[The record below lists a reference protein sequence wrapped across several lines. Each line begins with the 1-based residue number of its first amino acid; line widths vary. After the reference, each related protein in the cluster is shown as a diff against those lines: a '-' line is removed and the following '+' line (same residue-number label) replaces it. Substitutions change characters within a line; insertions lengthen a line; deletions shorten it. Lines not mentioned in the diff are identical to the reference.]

1 VTRNLRRDDLTLK
14 SAVDFGIITRHAA
27 AAIGDKTMK
36 LDLRFCGFF
45 ALGLACLS
53 LAATG
58 DAVAQNYPN
67 RPVHWIVAYPPGGST
82 DITARL
88 FGQYLSEKIG
98 QQFIIENRPGG
109 GNNIGTEQAL
119 KAAPDGYTVYL
130 VNPANAINATL
141 YEKLNFNFIRDLAPI
156 GGFIRVPNVMEIIP
170 SLPAKTV
177 PEFIA
182 YAKANPGKVN
192 LASSGAGT
200 SVHMSGELF
209 KMMTGTNML
218 HVPYRGSA
226 PMITDLLGGQVQI
239 TFDNMPSSIEQIRAG
254 KLRALAVTTLQRSE
268 ALPDV
273 PVLADFV
280 PGYEASAW
288 FGMGAPRG
296 TPPEI
301 IEKLNR
307 EINIALADPKMKTKL
322 AELGGMVM
330 PGSPADFGKIIA
342 EETEK
347 WAKVVK
353 FSGAKAE

>member
-1 VTRNLRRDDLTLK
+1 MTTTK
-14 SAVDFGIITRHAA
+14 T
-27 AAIGDKTMK
+27 IG
-36 LDLRFCGFF
+36 LL
-45 ALGLACLS
+45 ALSLSCLS

-58 DAVAQNYPN
+58 AAAQNAAQNYPN
-67 RPVHWIVAYPPGGST
+67 RPVHWIVSYPPGGST

-88 FGQYLSEKIG
+88 FGQYLSEKLG
-98 QQFIIENRPGG
+98 QQFLVENRPGG

-156 GGFIRVPNVMEIIP
+156 AGFIRVPNVMEVIP
-170 SLPAKTV
+170 SVPAKTV

-182 YAKANPGKVN
+182 YAKANPGKIN
-192 LASSGAGT
+192 LASSGVGT
-200 SVHMSGELF
+200 SIHMSGELF
-209 KMMTGTNML
+209 KMLTGTNML

-226 PMITDLLGGQVQI
+226 PMLTDLLGGQVQV
-239 TFDNMPSSIEQIRAG
+239 TFDNMPSSIEHIKAG
-254 KLRALAVTTLQRSE
+254 KLRPLAVTTTQRSE

-288 FGMGAPRG
+288 FGVGAPRG

-307 EINIALADPKMKTKL
+307 EINIALADPKMKAKL
-322 AELGGMVM
+322 ADLGGMIM

-342 EETEK
+342 EETDK

>member
-1 VTRNLRRDDLTLK
+1 MTSCQTTKTIGLLALSLT
-14 SAVDFGIITRHAA
+14 
-27 AAIGDKTMK
+27 
-36 LDLRFCGFF
+36 
-45 ALGLACLS
+45 CLS
-53 LAATG
+53 LGAIG
-58 DAVAQNYPN
+58 DAVAQTYPT
-67 RPVHWIVAYPPGGST
+67 RPVHWIVSYPPGGST

-88 FGQYLSEKIG
+88 IGQYLSEKLG

-156 GGFIRVPNVMEIIP
+156 AGFIRVPNVMEVIP
-170 SLPAKTV
+170 SVPAKTV

-182 YAKANPGKVN
+182 YAKANPGKIN
-192 LASSGAGT
+192 LASSGVGT
-200 SVHMSGELF
+200 SIHMSGELF

-226 PMITDLLGGQVQI
+226 PMLTDLLGGQVQV
-239 TFDNMPSSIEQIRAG
+239 TFDNMPSSIEHIRAG
-254 KLRALAVTTLQRSE
+254 KLRALAVTTTQRSD

-288 FGMGAPRG
+288 FGVGAPRG
-296 TPPEI
+296 TPADI
-301 IEKLNR
+301 IDKLNR
-307 EINIALADPKMKTKL
+307 EINIGLNDPKLKAKL
-322 AELGGMVM
+322 AELGGITM
-330 PGSPADFGKIIA
+330 PGSPADFGKVIA